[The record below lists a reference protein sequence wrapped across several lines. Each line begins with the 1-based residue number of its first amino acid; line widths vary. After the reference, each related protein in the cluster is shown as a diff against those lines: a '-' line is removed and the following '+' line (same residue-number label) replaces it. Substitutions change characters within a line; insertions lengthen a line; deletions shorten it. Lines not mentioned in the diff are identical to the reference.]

1 MTGIQDTKSN
11 TYRQLFGNGL
21 TYVIPKF
28 QRDYSWTS
36 EQWDDLWQDI
46 QSVLRGDEPGHYMGY
61 LVLQTEN
68 NKVFKVIDGQQRL
81 TTLSILILAVLKSLH
96 GLIES
101 GVDPDRNK
109 RRMEALRNSYIGY
122 LDPVTLVASN
132 KIHLNRNNDDYY
144 RTYLVPLD
152 QLKIRNT
159 NASEKL
165 MRQCFNWFHD
175 RLRREYTTGE
185 ALAGLVDTIVDKLV
199 FTVITV
205 GDDLNAFKVFETL
218 NARGVQLSA
227 ADLLK
232 NYLFSVVDTEG
243 SHTSELREIEELW
256 AQVMSTLGDQRFE
269 EFLRVYWNSRRKNVR
284 KNELFKVIRK
294 HIRHKGEAFALLRD
308 LRRTADLFMAL
319 RNPEDELWKADR
331 PIQYHLEELR
341 MFQVRQH
348 LPLLMSA
355 HESLDKAG
363 FHKVLE
369 ACSVISLRY
378 NVIGGLNPN
387 EQDRVYNDAALRI
400 HKEKQFALSWLQEV
414 YPDDESFE
422 TTFSNVAFKDTSRN
436 NKIVRYLLASVE
448 RRKHQ
453 TEVDPFGESMS
464 IEHVMPRSA
473 VEDWGIDDD
482 VYERCVFRLGN
493 LTLLEASR
501 NKDASSKLYTEKRG
515 LYEGST
521 FGITR
526 AIAEHYSEWGEEQIS
541 KRQKQLAK
549 QARDIWSLRMS

>member
-21 TYVIPKF
+21 TYLIPKF

-46 QSVLRGDEPGHYMGY
+46 QSVLRGEEPGHYMGY

-81 TTLSILILAVLKSLH
+81 TTLSILILAVLKSLQ
-96 GLIES
+96 GLIDD
-101 GVDPDRNK
+101 GVDPERNK
-109 RRMEALRNSYIGY
+109 QRMDALRSSYIGY
-122 LDPVTLVASN
+122 LDPVTLVATN
-132 KIHLNRNNDDYY
+132 KLQLNRNNDDYY

-175 RLRREYTTGE
+175 RLRREYSTGE

-232 NYLFSVVDTEG
+232 NYLFSVVDAEG
-243 SHTSELREIEELW
+243 SHTSEMREIEELW

-294 HIRHKGEAFALLRD
+294 HIRHKGEAFELLRD

-319 RNPEDELWKADR
+319 RNPEDELWKDDR
-331 PIQYHLEELR
+331 TTQHHLEELR
-341 MFQVRQH
+341 MFQVRQQ

-355 HESLDKAG
+355 YESLDKAG
-363 FHKVLE
+363 FQNVLE

-400 HKEKQFALSWLQEV
+400 HKEKQFATSWLQEV

-473 VEDWGIDDD
+473 VEDWGVDDD
-482 VYERCVFRLGN
+482 VYERCVYRLGN

-501 NKDASSKLYTEKRG
+501 NKDAGSKIYAEKRG
-515 LYEGST
+515 LYEAST

-549 QARDIWSLRMS
+549 QARDIWSLRMG